1 VDSALLQ
8 IIAREWLG
16 LTLTE
21 SEASSLVKPLD
32 GLRRLVETMEEVP
45 LSYTADP
52 FTSPGSGDHW
62 LETWP
67 EK

>member
-1 VDSALLQ
+1 MDSALLY
-8 IIAREWLG
+8 IVAREWLG

-21 SEASSLVKPLD
+21 SEAASLVQPLD
-32 GLRRLVETMEEVP
+32 GLRRLIQTIEEVP
-45 LSYTADP
+45 LPYSADP
-52 FTSPGSGDHW
+52 FTSPGLGDHW